1 MDAISIST
9 RQEYDY
15 VKERGYEP
23 LIDRRFDIEIHL
35 RVSIQQELF
44 GKGHTPAENEKF
56 YRWCWEHYPHICAE
70 CMRPLH
76 QYSATYVSHI
86 ITRGAHPEAA
96 HDPRNVRILCF
107 NHHNQYEQR
116 PTRKTMR
123 IFADTER
130 VISELKADYLQ
141 NFPYL
146 CENKKI

>member
-56 YRWCWEHYPHICAE
+56 YRWCWEHNPHYCQE
-70 CMRPLH
+70 CMRPLL

-86 ITRGAHPEAA
+86 LTRGAHPEMA
-96 HDPRNVRILCF
+96 HDPRNVNILCF
-107 NHHNQYEQR
+107 NHHNQFENII
-116 PTRKTMR
+116 TRKNMR
-123 IFADTER
+123 ICFSDEKL
-130 VISELKADYLQ
+130 IEKLKKEYI
-141 NFPYL
+141 
-146 CENKKI
+146 KIE